1 MGDLLGSPRV
11 APLFRFFFFFKTADP
26 FHFICCGRRMR
37 PDQHEERVSKSGL
50 SAMFTRNCQK
60 FPTDASWPLKPLQMP
75 LFTATQGRNLTLAR
89 GDEGGRATVRN
100 ARLTRRFRTASY
112 EPATSLELARFMR
125 NSAVLYT
132 KFNICSARTRWV
144 RSYRH

>member
-1 MGDLLGSPRV
+1 
-11 APLFRFFFFFKTADP
+11 
-26 FHFICCGRRMR
+26 MR
-37 PDQHEERVSKSGL
+37 PDQDEESASKSGL

-75 LFTATQGRNLTLAR
+75 LFTATQGRNPTLAQ

-100 ARLTRRFRTASY
+100 ARLARRFRVASF
-112 EPATSLELARFMR
+112 ELATSLELERFMR
-125 NSAVLYT
+125 NSAVAYT

-144 RSYRH
+144 RS